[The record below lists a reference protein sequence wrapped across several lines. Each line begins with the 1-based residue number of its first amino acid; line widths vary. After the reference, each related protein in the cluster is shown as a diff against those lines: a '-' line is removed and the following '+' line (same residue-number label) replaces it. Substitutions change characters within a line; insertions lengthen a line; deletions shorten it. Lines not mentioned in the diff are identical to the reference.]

1 MYPVQLPFVLGV
13 EGAGIVEALGP
24 AVGSDDAP
32 AAPTTATAVHV
43 GDRVAYFGTARGGA
57 YAGRSYMPCRDLN
70 PEPMGVW
77 PWWPPDRVLCSEGG

>member
-24 AVGSDDAP
+24 AIGSSDAP
-32 AAPTTATAVHV
+32 AAPAAAAVHV

-57 YAGRSYMPCRDLN
+57 YAGRLNLWVTPCIHALQGPN
-70 PEPMGVW
+70 P
-77 PWWPPDRVLCSEGG
+77 

>member
-32 AAPTTATAVHV
+32 AAPPTTATAVHV

-57 YAGRSYMPCRDLN
+57 YAGRHALQGPK
-70 PEPMGVW
+70 P
-77 PWWPPDRVLCSEGG
+77 